1 MTDYGRPVEFGVFP
15 APNADDYRQ
24 TSELA
29 RVADELGLDVIGVQ
43 DHPYQRRF
51 LDTFSLLA
59 ALAVQTRRIR
69 LFPDVAN
76 LPLRPPAMLAKAA
89 SSIDIL
95 SGGRFELGLGAGS
108 FWDAIVA
115 MGGQRRAPREAVDA
129 LEEAITVLRLCWSG
143 DRGLQFD
150 GEHYTLRGV
159 HSGPVP
165 AHPIGIWL
173 GAIGPRMLRLTGR
186 TADGWVPSS
195 PYLPPPKLAAAHA
208 QIDDAAAVAGRDP
221 AAIRRVYN
229 VSGLITDGPTEGFLH
244 GPASQWIEE
253 LTGLVVE
260 HGMDTFVFWPDTD
273 PDTQVRAFAELTEQ
287 VRQQVARARR

>member
-15 APNADDYRQ
+15 VPTAADYPQ
-24 TSELA
+24 LVELA
-29 RVADELGLDVIGVQ
+29 RAADDWGLDLIGIQ

-76 LPLRPPAMLAKAA
+76 LPLRSPAMIAKAA
-89 SSIDIL
+89 ASIDVM
-95 SGGRFELGLGAGS
+95 SGGRFELGLGAGA
-108 FWDAIVA
+108 FWDAVEA
-115 MGGQRRAPREAVDA
+115 MGGPRRTPREAVDA
-129 LEEAITVLRLCWSG
+129 LDEAIAVLRLCWSG
-143 DRGLQFD
+143 ERGLRYD
-150 GEHYTLRGV
+150 GEHYTLGGI
-159 HSGPVP
+159 HSGPLP

-186 TADGWVPSS
+186 AADGWVPSS
-195 PYLPPPKLAAAHA
+195 TYLPPGQLAARHA
-208 QIDDAAAVAGRDP
+208 QIDDAAAQAGRDP

-229 VSGLITDGPTEGFLH
+229 VAGRITDGPAEGFLR
-244 GPASQWIEE
+244 GPASHWVEE
-253 LTGLVVE
+253 LTRLVTE
-260 HGMDTFVFWPDTD
+260 HGMDTFVFWPDD
-273 PDTQVRAFAELTEQ
+273 APETQLRAFAELTDE